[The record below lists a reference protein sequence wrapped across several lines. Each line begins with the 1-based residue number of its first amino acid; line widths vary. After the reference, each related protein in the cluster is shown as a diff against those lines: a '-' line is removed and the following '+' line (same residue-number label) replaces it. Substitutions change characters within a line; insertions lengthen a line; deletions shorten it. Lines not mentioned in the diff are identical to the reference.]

1 MDCGMAATISSWW
14 LYGGNGEMAV
24 VTHTKRRL
32 LRLCGSDWHTSCFKW
47 SLLEPRKIV
56 QCLDAANGVFQ
67 GTTTVE
73 MGMEIGLLGEF
84 CSQIRCLHNHTTD
97 LIRSCFLWLV

>member
-32 LRLCGSDWHTSCFKW
+32 LRLWSSDWHTSCFQC
-47 SLLEPRKIV
+47 SLLDPRKIV
-56 QCLDAANGVFQ
+56 QCLDDANGVFQ
-67 GTTTVE
+67 GTTT
-73 MGMEIGLLGEF
+73 GEIGLEMG
-84 CSQIRCLHNHTTD
+84 
-97 LIRSCFLWLV
+97 FLA